1 MSARA
6 YWAISLGMWTLLVV
20 VLALAALV
28 GSVSVPVSTLLSS
41 LFSPGG
47 PPTTAH
53 QILWDIRLPRV
64 LLAALVGASL
74 AAVGVALQAVVRNPL
89 ADPYI
94 LGSSSGASTGAALMM
109 LLGLPALVKPAA
121 FAGAL
126 LALLLAQGL
135 ARQGRRLAPERLLLA
150 GVAVGY
156 MLAAVTSLLAVMG
169 DQRMTRGVL
178 FWLLGGFSGATW
190 ADLQWPSLVLLL
202 GSFFLVLQSRALNAL
217 TLGEEASL
225 TLGVEPDLFR
235 KQLLALSAVLTGVCV
250 SVSGAIGFV
259 GMMVPHLAR
268 RLVGADHRRLLPVVL
283 AGGAV
288 LMVVADLL
296 ARLVLG
302 GRELPVGILTA
313 LAGGPFFL
321 WMMAGRQR

>member
-6 YWAISLGMWTLLVV
+6 FWAISLGMWTLLVV

-41 LFSPGG
+41 LISPGG
-47 PPTTAH
+47 PSTTAH

-126 LALLLAQGL
+126 LALMLAQGL

-156 MLAAVTSLLAVMG
+156 MLAALTSLLTVMG

-190 ADLQWPSLVLLL
+190 SDLLWPSLVLVL
-202 GSFFLVLQSRALNAL
+202 GTFFLLLQSRALNAL
-217 TLGEEASL
+217 SLGEEASL
-225 TLGVEPDLFR
+225 TLGIEPDRFR

-250 SVSGAIGFV
+250 AVSGAIGFV

-296 ARLVLG
+296 ARVWLG